1 MFVILFHFC
10 TLWLYD
16 VAKGGEKNGY
26 FRNQEHNL
34 NLSMNSKR
42 KGEKIEQILHEFS

>member
-1 MFVILFHFC
+1 MFIITSTNFGLF
-10 TLWLYD
+10 D
-16 VAKGGEKNGY
+16 VAKGGEKNEY

-42 KGEKIEQILHEFS
+42 KGETEMSER

>member
-1 MFVILFHFC
+1 MILFYAH
-10 TLWLYD
+10 WLFY

-42 KGEKIEQILHEFS
+42 KGEREMSER